1 MKSIMWFDIGALMFL
16 TGLFSMIVL
25 LFQRVDNKMQRFW
38 LFFAIMLIGGSLMT
52 ISHYIIDGNTS
63 IFRIG

>member
-1 MKSIMWFDIGALMFL
+1 MWFDIGALMFL

-38 LFFAIMLIGGSLMT
+38 LFFAIMLIGGCLMT

>member
-1 MKSIMWFDIGALMFL
+1 MWFDIGALLFL
-16 TGLFSMIVL
+16 TGVFSMILL
-25 LFQRVDNKMQRFW
+25 LFRKIKYKMQFFW
-38 LFFAIMLIGGSLMT
+38 IYFVIMVIGGSLMT

>member
-1 MKSIMWFDIGALMFL
+1 MWFDIGALMFL
-16 TGLFSMIVL
+16 TGVFSMIVL

-52 ISHYIIDGNTS
+52 ISHYLIDGNTS

>member
-1 MKSIMWFDIGALMFL
+1 MWFDIGALMFL
-16 TGLFSMIVL
+16 AGVFSMILL
-25 LFQRVDNKMQRFW
+25 LFRKIKYKMQFFW
-38 LFFAIMLIGGSLMT
+38 IYFVILVIGGSLMT

>member
-1 MKSIMWFDIGALMFL
+1 MWFDIGALMYL
-16 TGLFSMIVL
+16 TGVFSMIVL
-25 LFQRVDNKMQRFW
+25 LFRKIKYKMQFFW
-38 LFFAIMLIGGSLMT
+38 IYFVIMLIGGSLMT

>member
-1 MKSIMWFDIGALMFL
+1 MWFDIGALMFL

-25 LFQRVDNKMQRFW
+25 LFQRVYNKMQRFW
-38 LFFAIMLIGGSLMT
+38 LFFAIMLIGGCLMP
-52 ISHYIIDGNTS
+52 IAHYIIEGNAS

>member
-1 MKSIMWFDIGALMFL
+1 MWFDIGALMFL
-16 TGLFSMIVL
+16 TGVFSMILL
-25 LFQRVDNKMQRFW
+25 LFRKIKYKMQFFW
-38 LFFAIMLIGGSLMT
+38 IYFVIMVIGGSLMT

>member
-1 MKSIMWFDIGALMFL
+1 MWFDIGALMFL
-16 TGLFSMIVL
+16 TGVFSMIVL
-25 LFQRVDNKMQRFW
+25 LFQRVNNKMQRFW
-38 LFFAIMLIGGSLMT
+38 LFFIIMLIGGCLML

>member
-1 MKSIMWFDIGALMFL
+1 MWFDVGALMFL
-16 TGLFSMIVL
+16 TGVFSMVVL
-25 LFQRVDNKMQRFW
+25 LFQRVENKMQRFW
-38 LFFAIMLIGGSLMT
+38 LFFIIMLIGGCLML

>member
-1 MKSIMWFDIGALMFL
+1 MWFDIGAFMFL
-16 TGLFSMIVL
+16 TGVFSMILL
-25 LFQRVDNKMQRFW
+25 LFRKTKYKM
-38 LFFAIMLIGGSLMT
+38 LFFWIYFVIMLIGGSLMT

>member
-1 MKSIMWFDIGALMFL
+1 MWFDIGALMFL

>member
-1 MKSIMWFDIGALMFL
+1 MWFDIGALMFL
-16 TGLFSMIVL
+16 IGVFSMIVL

>member
-1 MKSIMWFDIGALMFL
+1 MWFDIGALMFL

-25 LFQRVDNKMQRFW
+25 LFQRVDNKIQRFW

>member
-1 MKSIMWFDIGALMFL
+1 MWFDIGAFMFL
-16 TGLFSMIVL
+16 TGVFSMILL
-25 LFQRVDNKMQRFW
+25 LFRKIKYKMQFFW
-38 LFFAIMLIGGSLMT
+38 IYFVIMLIGGSLMT

>member
-1 MKSIMWFDIGALMFL
+1 MWFDIGALMFL
-16 TGLFSMIVL
+16 TGVFSMILL
-25 LFQRVDNKMQRFW
+25 LFRQIKYKMQFFW
-38 LFFAIMLIGGSLMT
+38 IYFVILVIGGSLMT

>member
-1 MKSIMWFDIGALMFL
+1 MWFDIGALMFL
-16 TGLFSMIVL
+16 TGVFSMIVL

-38 LFFAIMLIGGSLMT
+38 LFFAIMLIGGCLKT
-52 ISHYIIDGNTS
+52 TSHYIIDENTS

>member
-1 MKSIMWFDIGALMFL
+1 MWLDIGAFMFL
-16 TGLFSMIVL
+16 TGVFSMILL
-25 LFQRVDNKMQRFW
+25 LFRKIKYKMQFFW
-38 LFFAIMLIGGSLMT
+38 IYFVIMLIGGSLMT

>member
-1 MKSIMWFDIGALMFL
+1 MWFDIGALMFL
-16 TGLFSMIVL
+16 TGVFSMIVL
-25 LFQRVDNKMQRFW
+25 LFRKIKYKMQFFW
-38 LFFAIMLIGGSLMT
+38 IYFVIMLIGGSLMT

>member
-1 MKSIMWFDIGALMFL
+1 MWFDIGALMFL
-16 TGLFSMIVL
+16 TGVFSMILL
-25 LFQRVDNKMQRFW
+25 LFRKIKYKMQFFW
-38 LFFAIMLIGGSLMT
+38 IYFVIMLIGGSLMM

>member
-1 MKSIMWFDIGALMFL
+1 MWFDIGALMFL
-16 TGLFSMIVL
+16 TGVFSMVVL
-25 LFQRVDNKMQRFW
+25 LFQRVENKMQRFW
-38 LFFAIMLIGGSLMT
+38 LFFIIMLIGGCLML

>member
-1 MKSIMWFDIGALMFL
+1 MWFDIGALMFL
-16 TGLFSMIVL
+16 TGVFSMIVL
-25 LFQRVDNKMQRFW
+25 LLRKIKYKMQFFW
-38 LFFAIMLIGGSLMT
+38 IYFVIMLIGGSLMT

>member
-1 MKSIMWFDIGALMFL
+1 MWFDIGALMFL
-16 TGLFSMIVL
+16 TGVFSMVVL
-25 LFQRVDNKMQRFW
+25 LFQRVENKMQRFW
-38 LFFAIMLIGGSLMT
+38 LFFIIMLFGGCLML

>member
-1 MKSIMWFDIGALMFL
+1 MWFDIGALMFL
-16 TGLFSMIVL
+16 TGVFSMILL
-25 LFQRVDNKMQRFW
+25 LFRKIKYKMQFFW
-38 LFFAIMLIGGSLMT
+38 IYFVIMLIGGSLMT

>member
-1 MKSIMWFDIGALMFL
+1 MWFDIGAFIFL
-16 TGLFSMIVL
+16 TGLFCMIYL
-25 LFQRVDNKMQRFW
+25 LFQRIKNKMVVFW
-38 LFFAIMLIGGSLMT
+38 FYFVLVLIGGCLMA

>member
-1 MKSIMWFDIGALMFL
+1 MWFDIGALMFL
-16 TGLFSMIVL
+16 AGVFSMILL
-25 LFQRVDNKMQRFW
+25 LFRKIQYKMQFFW
-38 LFFAIMLIGGSLMT
+38 IYFVIVIIGGSLMT

>member
-1 MKSIMWFDIGALMFL
+1 MWFDIGALMFL
-16 TGLFSMIVL
+16 TGVFSMIVL
-25 LFQRVDNKMQRFW
+25 LLRKIKYKMQFFW
-38 LFFAIMLIGGSLMT
+38 IYFVIMLIGGCLMT